1 MEAESPF
8 SDGVDSDAA
17 EAKSLADLRLGGT
30 ELFYFVLCPRKH
42 WWYAHGME
50 QEHSGGASSSDGQ
63 ENVALGTLLHEESYT
78 RKSQKEAMIDNLL
91 RIDFADDGAIH
102 EVKKSKGGSRA
113 YAATR
118 MQILYYL
125 YYLKREKGLTLEGV
139 IDYPQQKRRESVTLT
154 PDDEAAVAE
163 TLIQV
168 ETARA
173 APVPPPVAEPM
184 SLCKK
189 CAYND
194 LCWG

>member
-1 MEAESPF
+1 MTEEPEA
-8 SDGVDSDAA
+8 DDADNP
-17 EAKSLADLRLGGT
+17 LAALQLTGT

-42 WWYAHGME
+42 WWYRHGLE
-50 QEHSGGASSSDGQ
+50 QEHAGGASSSDGQ
-63 ENVALGTLLHEESYT
+63 ENVALGTLLHEESYK
-78 RKSQKEAMIDNLL
+78 RKPHKEALIDNLL

-125 YYLKREKGLTLEGV
+125 YYLKHEKGVIKEGM
-139 IDYPQQKRRESVTLT
+139 IDYPKQKRREAVILT
-154 PDDEAAVAE
+154 PDEETTVAE

-173 APVPPPVAEPM
+173 TPFPPPVAEPM
-184 SLCKK
+184 GICKK